1 MLEDEHR
8 RKLAVAGQLESCRR
22 RIEVINEHLAAA
34 PHWSPGHGLRAQC
47 AEARRLLDDLE
58 ARLERKLVVALIGPS
73 GAGKSTL
80 LNALAEQ
87 DDLSPVSEDR
97 PTTGQVVVFSRDA
110 TDAQPLVSTL
120 GADQVRV
127 VSSPSAATLSNVV
140 LVDTPDTDSSKCPEH
155 RPIVEQVI
163 RNADLLV
170 CVFNSENPKRL
181 DSIDYLS
188 GLVSSFPHEALYVVL
203 GHCDR
208 RRPDELRKTILP
220 DFETHIEQAW
230 GRSPAR
236 VLCVSARSN
245 LQSPN
250 WPETAQPLH
259 DYDEFQELQSTI
271 FDSLGRGGVTLDTRI
286 RHAEHIAGYVQDAVR
301 EQLEPC
307 EPGLEKAEGEIREL
321 GRSAV
326 KAAIEAVG
334 SQGEDALWAVDL
346 MLYQRLSQLCW
357 GPIGWLVALWS
368 RLLSVGTGI
377 MNMLRHGNPV
387 VQAIRAASS
396 GRPGGQGEP
405 SPGAASGPWVEEALR
420 HFRAEIGR
428 KWTDTTRQLLDVGFE
443 RTVFDPDLSVG
454 DEPRLKER
462 LALSWTNALA
472 AAVESSSRALAAWPL
487 QIMLN
492 LPVLAVAVMV
502 AFESVTSFFARDYL
516 AADYFR
522 HALVVLLLVWLLPF
536 IVFQLLVR
544 MVGGARLLRR
554 AGATALKLASGDG
567 TAATDSQLL
576 EEIRALRGLVGQ
588 PSAGPESSS

>member
-1 MLEDEHR
+1 MLDDEYR

-22 RIEVINEHLAAA
+22 QIEVLGERLEAA

-47 AEARRLLDDLE
+47 GEARRLLDDLE

-80 LNALAEQ
+80 LNALAKQ

-97 PTTGQVVVFSRDA
+97 PTTSQVVVFSRDTA
-110 TDAQPLVSTL
+110 DAQPLVSAL
-120 GADQVRV
+120 GADQVRA
-127 VSSPSAATLSNVV
+127 VSSPSAAALSNVI

-155 RPIVEQVI
+155 RPIVEQVV
-163 RNADLLV
+163 RNADILV

-208 RRPDELRKTILP
+208 RQPDELRKTILP

-236 VLCVSARSN
+236 IFSVSARSN
-245 LQSPN
+245 LRSPN

-259 DYDEFQELQSTI
+259 DHDEFQDLRSTI
-271 FDSLGRGGVTLDTRI
+271 FDSLNRGGVAIDARI
-286 RHAEHIAGYVQDAVR
+286 RHAEHIAGYVNDAVR

-307 EPGLEKAEGEIREL
+307 EPGLRKAEEEIREL

-326 KAAIEAVG
+326 KAAIESVG
-334 SQGEDALWAVDL
+334 SRGEDALWAVDL

-396 GRPGGQGEP
+396 GRPGG
-405 SPGAASGPWVEEALR
+405 SPGDASAGAASSQWVEEALR

-428 KWTDTTRQLLDVGFE
+428 KWTDTTRQLLDLGFE
-443 RTVFDPDLSVG
+443 STIFDPDLSVG

-462 LALSWTNALA
+462 LAVSWTSALA
-472 AAVESSSRALAAWPL
+472 AAVESASRALGAWPL
-487 QIMLN
+487 QILLN

-502 AFESVTSFFARDYL
+502 AFESVTSFFARNYL

-522 HALVVLLLVWLLPF
+522 HALVTLLLVWLLPF

-554 AGATALKLASGDG
+554 AAAAALQLASGDG
-567 TAATDSQLL
+567 MAATDNQLL
-576 EEIRALRGLVGQ
+576 EEIRVLRTLI
-588 PSAGPESSS
+588 PEGK